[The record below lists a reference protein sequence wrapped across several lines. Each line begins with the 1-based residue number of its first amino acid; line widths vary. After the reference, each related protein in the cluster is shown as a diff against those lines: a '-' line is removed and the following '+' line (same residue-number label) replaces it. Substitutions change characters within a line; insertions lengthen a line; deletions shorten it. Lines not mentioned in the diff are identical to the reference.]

1 MNLQG
6 QDWDTVVIRKKT
18 PKGSEAKSSAAVNQA
33 RRAGGPVEA
42 IKKYNAGTN
51 RTTKAG
57 AGKDSRKL
65 DEESEELHH
74 DRVNM
79 ELKKKIQQAR
89 MAKKMTQAQ
98 LGQAINEK
106 PNIIQEYESG
116 RAIPN
121 PQVLSKLSRILG
133 VPLSNKARP
142 SKKPTK

>member
-18 PKGSEAKSSAAVNQA
+18 PKGAEAKSSAAINQA
-33 RRAGGPVEA
+33 RRTGGPIDTV
-42 IKKYNAGTN
+42 KKYNAGTN
-51 RTTKAG
+51 KGTGSG
-57 AGKDSRKL
+57 AGKDARKL

-74 DRVNM
+74 DRVNL

-89 MAKKMTQAQ
+89 MAKKMTQSQ
-98 LGQAINEK
+98 LAQAINEK
-106 PNIIQEYESG
+106 PNVIQEYESG

-133 VPLSNKARP
+133 VPLSNKQRVAKR
-142 SKKPTK
+142 SAK